1 MVNLESY
8 QNSFPHAKIARS
20 LEGVLE
26 VTFHTNGGTLIFNG
40 HVHEE
45 FVDLFHAIG
54 EDSGNRAV
62 ILTGAGDAFIDF
74 IAVAG

>member
-1 MVNLESY
+1 
-8 QNSFPHAKIARS
+8 
-20 LEGVLE
+20 
-26 VTFHTNGGTLIFNG
+26 
-40 HVHEE
+40 VHEE